1 MRASGKLVS
10 MDTQGQRIVTGH
22 DRMLCVFDVN
32 GERVFE
38 KRPERL
44 RQAAGQDYIKTMMD
58 KSA

>member
-1 MRASGKLVS
+1 M
-10 MDTQGQRIVTGH
+10 TGH
-22 DRMLCVFDVN
+22 DSMLCVFDVN